1 MNNRTPYMSTQL
13 RQLGLVSLF
22 ALGVVTTL
30 ASGGGGGGGGD
41 SGSMPGTLQLAATA
55 FDSVEGTIVNIRV
68 ARSGGSSGA
77 VSVDYATADE
87 TAEGGADYS
96 AANGTLTWA
105 AGVSGNQTISISITD
120 DSLAEALESF
130 TLTLSNVSGAV
141 LGANSSATVNIL
153 DNDVA
158 ELAAFGTITELGSA
172 TVNGIR
178 YDTNATNV
186 IVNGQAASVS
196 DLQLGQVVAIEGN
209 ANLSDATGTA
219 DLIAYSATV
228 IGPVENIE
236 ATLDRLIVLG
246 QSVLTNSETVFDPSI
261 DPETFAGLLVG
272 DTAQISGFRNAEGD
286 IIASRVEIDTVTPS
300 VQLIGTVSGLNLA
313 NMLFSVGRLTVDYS
327 SATVIDL
334 PVGMPT
340 DGLLVIL
347 RGSLVDGILVVEE
360 IANVVN
366 LAAAPGERGHLN
378 GIITRFAS
386 PTDFDLNG
394 FPVTTDAGTYY
405 VNGVVGE
412 LEANVE
418 ITIDGAFGPGNDTAL
433 ANRVT
438 FGRPVF
444 DRTRVTFDFE
454 NFTELSV
461 FGLSRVTVT
470 QGPDFFVE
478 ATGNAAIIND
488 IQVTQVGDT
497 VMIGN
502 EMTQLM
508 DAVVTMPVLDRIDVA
523 AGSLA
528 SVTLNDFDQAQM
540 IMNVRGVSNLRGE
553 GLAID
558 DLTATV
564 SGVSL
569 LDLGGI
575 RPIGNA
581 NIDINGVSQAVLN
594 MEFGSTLAGSVA
606 TGQGTGVSTLLYY
619 GTNVTTNVTTDGQSI
634 VTRLGDTRP

>member
-1 MNNRTPYMSTQL
+1 MSTQL

-30 ASGGGGGGGGD
+30 ASGGGGGGGGG

-77 VSVDYATADE
+77 VSVDYATVDE

-120 DSLAEALESF
+120 DSSAEALESF

-196 DLQLGQVVAIEGN
+196 DLQLGQVVAIEGD

-261 DPETFAGLLVG
+261 DPETFAGILVG

-412 LEANVE
+412 LEANAE

-454 NFTELSV
+454 NFTNISV

-528 SVTLNDFDQAQM
+528 SATLNDFDQAQM